1 MESHELKSVKKD
13 VLRYCSYRE
22 RTSGEVLEYLK
33 KFRLNPVDEGK
44 LMCELIE
51 NDVINDFRF
60 AKMYVSGKF
69 RVNGWGRDKI
79 AYRLKAMGLSDTLIK
94 LALEEIDEED
104 YTSLAKK
111 FIEKKRLDLRNSK
124 SSAEINKKIFNY
136 LKSKGFESD
145 LISHLLKVSD

>member
-51 NDVINDFRF
+51 NDVVNDFRF

-69 RVNGWGRDKI
+69 RINGWGKDKI
-79 AYRLKAMGLSDTLIK
+79 SYHLRSMGISDTLVR
-94 LALEEIDEED
+94 LALEEIDDED
-104 YTSLAKK
+104 YRCLAKK
-111 FIEKKRLDLRNSK
+111 FIEKKRNDLVNK
-124 SSAEINKKIFNY
+124 SSTTEINRKIFNY
-136 LKSKGFESD
+136 LKSKGFESEF
-145 LISHLLKVSD
+145 ISSLLSLSD